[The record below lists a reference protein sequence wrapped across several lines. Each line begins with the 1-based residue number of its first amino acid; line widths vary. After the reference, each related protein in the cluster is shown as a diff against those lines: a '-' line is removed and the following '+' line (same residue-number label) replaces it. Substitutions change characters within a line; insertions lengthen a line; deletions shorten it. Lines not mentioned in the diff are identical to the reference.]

1 MDDCPKFKSML
12 EAFRCKNVL
21 NDFWNELVFGTT
33 PQCGQAKLSI
43 GIHGRF
49 FEDASSRMEELADAW
64 IVETRLP
71 FLDQGQLETS
81 VVRSF
86 SVYWERRPAIQIVV
100 LFPVAESQLSLDQPI
115 VVELEKFSGATV
127 FAIQSVVH
135 CRPNIEFGLHVH
147 DVGETDVDTL
157 RLEKWFGKKV
167 VSM

>member
-1 MDDCPKFKSML
+1 
-12 EAFRCKNVL
+12 
-21 NDFWNELVFGTT
+21 
-33 PQCGQAKLSI
+33 
-43 GIHGRF
+43 
-49 FEDASSRMEELADAW
+49 MEELADAW

-81 VVRSF
+81 VVRAF